1 MWSLFAANGNSDDLA
16 KENQRLTEH
25 LTLVLEDYELLK
37 EAHRRVLEQ
46 MLPVP
51 GTPQPCNSADLEAEL
66 TKVAARL
73 GDTAEA
79 ERLKRVIEEELKPVV
94 RECREEKQRLGQLRE
109 ALRLKQQE
117 IEEQEY
123 DLSRSLHELRTRQT
137 DCVLDQSIQR
147 TVDLNQ
153 TIDSLKRD
161 LVGKDAQVAQ
171 LSKQFE
177 PGRDAE
183 KDKERTKRAIQ
194 RFATEVRELKAK
206 CSFEGFTKQLA
217 ATKEFLSTELLRLSR
232 RISGVFKERQKLQ
245 ERLEIERRTWKE
257 TEATIR
263 SKLGF
268 ELEQLQ
274 KRLNKQTSTASTQ
287 TEHYLEEADS
297 QQAQLWGAD
306 SDLELPDLPEAGH

>member
-25 LTLVLEDYELLK
+25 LALVQEDYELLK

-51 GTPQPCNSADLEAEL
+51 GAAQPCISADLEAEL

-79 ERLKRVIEEELKPVV
+79 ERLRRMVEEELKPVV
-94 RECREEKQRLGQLRE
+94 RECREERLRLAQLRE
-109 ALRLKQQE
+109 SLRLKQQE

-123 DLSRSLHELRTRQT
+123 DLARSLHELRTRQT
-137 DCVLDQSIQR
+137 DSALDQSIQR

-153 TIDSLKRD
+153 TIDSLKRE
-161 LVGKDAQVAQ
+161 LLGKDAQVAH
-171 LSKQFE
+171 LSKQLS

-194 RFATEVRELKAK
+194 RLAAEVRELKAK
-206 CSFEGFTKQLA
+206 CNFEAFSKQLA
-217 ATKEFLSTELLRLSR
+217 ATKEYLGSELQRLSR
-232 RISGVFKERQKLQ
+232 RIAGVFKERQKLQ

-268 ELEQLQ
+268 ELDQLQ
-274 KRLNKQTSTASTQ
+274 KRLNKQTSAASTQ

-306 SDLELPDLPEAGH
+306 SDLELPEAGQ